1 MRMALMTIAA
11 APDWIDLLVYPLLAT
26 AALAFASLT
35 GMVGI
40 FLVRDALKHVPAA
53 GRGDNGL
60 GDHGAGT
67 TAPRKPTP
75 PVMAGNAASPLP
87 TDEDVPR
94 RS

>member
-1 MRMALMTIAA
+1 MALMTIAA

-26 AALAFASLT
+26 AVLAFAGLT

-40 FLVRDALKHVPAA
+40 FLVRDALKHAPVA
-53 GRGDNGL
+53 GRGDNGH

-75 PVMAGNAASPLP
+75 PVMTGNAASPLP
-87 TDEDVPR
+87 ADEDVPR